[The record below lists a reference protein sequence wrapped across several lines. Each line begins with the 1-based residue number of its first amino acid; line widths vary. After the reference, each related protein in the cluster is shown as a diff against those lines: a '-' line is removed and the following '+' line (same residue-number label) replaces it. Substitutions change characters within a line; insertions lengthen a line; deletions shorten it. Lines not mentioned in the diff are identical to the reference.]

1 MENNENKL
9 VGIEQLES
17 AIESAGKVRN
27 SLLSAITKRICALT
41 DFGKEYIEFKSP
53 VETNSAIGDV
63 VTICAVDYGMSLVA
77 TTQEEQDVL
86 VNDLLPIDSLIEIA
100 ERLLKR
106 EYIILNP
113 SLTLEED

>member
-1 MENNENKL
+1 MENKL

-27 SLLSAITKRICALT
+27 SLLSAITKRICVLT
-41 DFGKEYIEFKSP
+41 DFGKDYIEFNIP
-53 VETNSAIGDV
+53 VETNTAIGNV

-86 VNDLLPIDSLIEIA
+86 VNDLLPIDCLIEIA
-100 ERLLKR
+100 KRLLRK
-106 EYIILNP
+106 EYVILTP

>member
-1 MENNENKL
+1 MENKL

-27 SLLSAITKRICALT
+27 SLLSAITKRICVLT
-41 DFGKEYIEFKSP
+41 DFGKEYIEFNVP
-53 VETNSAIGDV
+53 VETNTAIGGI

-86 VNDLLPIDSLIEIA
+86 VNDLLPIDGLVEIA
-100 ERLLKR
+100 ERLLKK
-106 EYIILNP
+106 EYVILTP
-113 SLTLEED
+113 SLENEVDC

>member
-1 MENNENKL
+1 MENNEIKL
-9 VGIEQLES
+9 VGIEQLKS

-27 SLLSAITKRICALT
+27 SLVSAITKRICALT
-41 DFGKEYIEFKSP
+41 DFGREYIEFNVP
-53 VETNSAIGDV
+53 VETNTAIGNV

-100 ERLLKR
+100 ERLIKR

-113 SLTLEED
+113 SLTLEEN